1 MSEIYGS
8 NIEIIITH
16 ISYNSEK
23 MDVLVKKHLN
33 GIPIIRDILVKK
45 QGFWVLNFG
54 NRVMKGIDELKKF
67 LTKKRSIIEGIE
79 VYHYLEKLEVKK
91 MDLGLELKVELKNID
106 ISKIINE
113 QALPKTQ
120 DNVFVYELLKL
131 LNEEL
136 DENVKKNCIKLIF
149 DILNEKRIIPKYI
162 RKISKEIEDLSGL
175 ELEFDEVRV
184 RVKS

>member
-16 ISYNSEK
+16 ISYNFEK
-23 MDVLVKKHLN
+23 MDVLAKKHLN
-33 GIPIIRDILVKK
+33 GIPIVRDILVKK
-45 QGFWVLNFG
+45 QGLWVLNVG
-54 NRVMKGIDELKKF
+54 NRVMKGIDD
-67 LTKKRSIIEGIE
+67 LTNFFIKKRKAIRSIE

-120 DNVFVYELLKL
+120 KNVFVYELLKL

>member
-1 MSEIYGS
+1 MNEIYGN

-16 ISYNSEK
+16 INYNSEK
-23 MDVLVKKHLN
+23 MDVLAKKHVN
-33 GIPIIRDILVKK
+33 SIPIIRDILVKK

-54 NRVMKGIDELKKF
+54 NKMMKGIDDLKNF
-67 LTKKRSIIEGIE
+67 FVKKRKLIKSIE
-79 VYHYLEKLEVKK
+79 VYNYLEKLEVKK
-91 MDLGLELKVELKNID
+91 MDLGLELKAELKNMD

-120 DNVFVYELLKL
+120 GNVFVYELLKL

-149 DILNEKRIIPKYI
+149 DILNEKRIIPKYL

-175 ELEFDEVRV
+175 KLEFDEVRV
-184 RVKS
+184 KVKN

>member
-8 NIEIIITH
+8 NMEIIITH
-16 ISYNSEK
+16 INYNSEK
-23 MDVLVKKHLN
+23 MDDLVKKHLN

-54 NRVMKGIDELKKF
+54 NRVMKGIDD
-67 LTKKRSIIEGIE
+67 LTNFFIKKRKAIRSIE
-79 VYHYLEKLEVKK
+79 VYNYLEKLEVKK
-91 MDLGLELKVELKNID
+91 MDLDLELKVELKNMD

-162 RKISKEIEDLSGL
+162 DKISSQVEDLSGL
-175 ELEFDEVRV
+175 NLKVEDI
-184 RVKS
+184 KIKIPN

>member
-1 MSEIYGS
+1 VSEIYGS

-23 MDVLVKKHLN
+23 MDVLTKKYFN
-33 GIPIIRDILVKK
+33 GNQIIRDILVKR
-45 QGFWVLNFG
+45 QRLWILNTAVKTGKMFDVFK
-54 NRVMKGIDELKKF
+54 NF
-67 LTKKRSIIEGIE
+67 FTKKRIIIGEIE
-79 VYHYLEKLEVKK
+79 VYNYLEGLEVKK

-175 ELEFDEVRV
+175 ELEFDEA
-184 RVKS
+184 RVKVKN

>member
-16 ISYNSEK
+16 INYNSEK
-23 MDVLVKKHLN
+23 MDDLVKKHLN
-33 GIPIIRDILVKK
+33 TIPIVRDILVKR
-45 QGFWVLNFG
+45 QRLWILNTAVKTGKMLDSFK
-54 NRVMKGIDELKKF
+54 NFFTKKGIIVGK
-67 LTKKRSIIEGIE
+67 IE
-79 VYHYLEKLEVKK
+79 VYNYLERLEVKN

-120 DNVFVYELLKL
+120 KSVFVYELLKL